1 MEVTFERW
9 FAGAPSTQ
17 IAMFH
22 TFFNVIC
29 TALFLPFINVFVKVS
44 KLLVKDKKKE
54 RKSSFIDDRFLKT
67 PSIALTQAG
76 KETLRIGQISMDT
89 LALSIDAFLNKN
101 LENEETIKQNIQDV
115 EELNRELLSYL
126 VKIAAT
132 DLTDKDELMVS
143 KLHESLNDFY
153 REAEIADNM
162 IKYTKSAEEQQ
173 LKFSDKVYNQIK
185 LLGEKLQSQF
195 ENVSELFETQNK
207 EVMSKVDAIENEI
220 DEMRSKMI
228 KQHIDRLEK
237 NECSPASSGVFIN
250 LVSNLER
257 AGDHL
262 VYIAH
267 TLVD

>member
-1 MEVTFERW
+1 M
-9 FAGAPSTQ
+9 
-17 IAMFH
+17 
-22 TFFNVIC
+22 
-29 TALFLPFINVFVKVS
+29 
-44 KLLVKDKKKE
+44 
-54 RKSSFIDDRFLKT
+54 
-67 PSIALTQAG
+67 
-76 KETLRIGQISMDT
+76 
-89 LALSIDAFLNKN
+89 
-101 LENEETIKQNIQDV
+101 
-115 EELNRELLSYL
+115 

-132 DLTDKDELMVS
+132 DLSNKDELMVS

-207 EVMSKVDAIENEI
+207 DVMIKIDAIENEI

-267 TLVD
+267 TISD